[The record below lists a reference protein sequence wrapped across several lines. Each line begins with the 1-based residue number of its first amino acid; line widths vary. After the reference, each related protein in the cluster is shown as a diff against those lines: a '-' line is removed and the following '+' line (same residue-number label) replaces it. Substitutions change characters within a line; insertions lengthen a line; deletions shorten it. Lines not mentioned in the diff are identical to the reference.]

1 MSVVKVF
8 TGARRFPIIVG
19 KFTNGRPIPLGPYSL
34 TQVIT
39 GVGIIAGF
47 IFLGTVSN
55 ASPVTLAVLF
65 VIGTLM
71 GAAGVYTT
79 GRIAF
84 DGIPMTHRLLRELDL
99 HLSGGPISTNEDL
112 RPPGGEDLFVVGGD
126 DVVVESTPCTDSLRY
141 AKSGDSR

>member
-34 TQVIT
+34 TQIIT

-47 IFLGTVSN
+47 LMLGTVTN
-55 ASPVTLAVLF
+55 AGPVTLAVLF
-65 VIGTLM
+65 VIGTVL
-71 GAAGVYTT
+71 GAAGVYVT
-79 GRIAF
+79 GRITF

-99 HLSGGPISTNEDL
+99 QLSAGPISTAEEL
-112 RPPGGEDLFVVGGD
+112 RPLGEEDLFVVGGD
-126 DVVVESTPCTDSLRY
+126 EIVFENTAIADSRNY
-141 AKSGDSR
+141 VKSGGHR